1 MLLAGV
7 LAAAGCGSGGAKPK
21 PISGRAKQVADV
33 IARLQKATAQR
44 DFTTICDDLF
54 AASTRTQAG
63 GTECPAVLG
72 ARARGVTQ
80 PRIAIK
86 GIDLQGNTAEVT
98 VRTTAVGQDPV
109 TDVIRLVREN
119 GQYRILS
126 LGR

>member
-1 MLLAGV
+1 M
-7 LAAAGCGSGGAKPK
+7 
-21 PISGRAKQVADV
+21 